1 MSKKENIID
10 ASYDATQDESFE
22 NRSVGN
28 PVRGEDNRITHYHFR
43 IFIQDKPTLEGD
55 LSREQMELMFRNY
68 SSEGANLTQKTVSRD
83 FPYTLSDFKKI
94 LRAFKV
100 TKASI
105 PFPQHILEE
114 RTSDELTE
122 LVIQQKEVDFLK
134 KYEQDKGNLFKKKF
148 NELVIQHQ
156 QLKDAYRKAEYISR
170 EVDPVDFVVKRNPN
184 GTKSL
189 MVYLSDMHIGAYVS
203 NEGVYDNEYNEAEV
217 NRRLGK
223 VLEKISSYKDIDNLI
238 IFNLGDAIDGYNAST
253 TRPGSTHKLP
263 QNMSNKEQGQV
274 LLRQMSGFFNYIQKN
289 IPHNKLY
296 FYSVGHSNHG
306 GDFEHSII
314 TALSIMLES
323 MGVVSYVSTRPI
335 DHLTLDDKTIIFMH
349 GKDNLDQFK
358 NFPLVINDKTELYLN
373 EYIYQHN
380 LRGDILVVKGD
391 LHQSATSHAKLFKY
405 KSVGSLFGSSN
416 WIHANFGSTKWCCDY
431 TVIDE
436 QGDMIDGVIKDR

>member
-1 MSKKENIID
+1 MSKEKIKNV
-10 ASYDATQDESFE
+10 SYDASQDESFDQ
-22 NRSVGN
+22 RSVGLPIKN
-28 PVRGEDNRITHYHFR
+28 EEGKITGYSFKIYKR
-43 IFIQDKPTLEGD
+43 DESPLEGT
-55 LSREQMELMFRNY
+55 LSREQMELMYRNY
-68 SSEGANLTQKTVSRD
+68 SSEGANLTQRTVSRD

-94 LRAFKV
+94 LRAFNV

-105 PFPQHILEE
+105 PFPQHMIEE
-114 RTSDELTE
+114 RGKEELT
-122 LVIQQKEVDFLK
+122 LLTVQQKEVDYIKL
-134 KYEQDKGNLFKKKF
+134 YEQDKGKLFANKYK
-148 NELVIQHQ
+148 ELVIEHQ
-156 QLKDAYRKAEYISR
+156 KLKDSYRNAEYISR
-170 EVDPVDFVVKRNPN
+170 EVDPVDFVVKKNPN

-217 NRRLGK
+217 NRRLSK
-223 VLEKISSYKDIDNLI
+223 VLEKIASYKDIDNLI

-314 TALSIMLES
+314 TALAIMLES

-335 DHLTLDDKTIIFMH
+335 DHLVIDDKTIIYLH

-358 NFPLVINDKTELYLN
+358 NFPLVVNDKTELYLN
-373 EYIYQHN
+373 EYIHHHN
-380 LRGDILVVKGD
+380 ITGEILVVKGD
-391 LHQSATSHAKLFKY
+391 LHQSATSYGKLFKY

-416 WIHANFGSTKWCCDY
+416 WIHANFGSTKWCCDI
-431 TVIDE
+431 TLIDE
-436 QGDMIDGVIKDR
+436 EGSMLDMIIKD

>member
-1 MSKKENIID
+1 MSKEKIKNV
-10 ASYDATQDESFE
+10 SYDASQDESFDQ
-22 NRSVGN
+22 RSVGLPIKN
-28 PVRGEDNRITHYHFR
+28 EEGRITGYSFKIYKR
-43 IFIQDKPTLEGD
+43 DESPLEGT
-55 LSREQMELMFRNY
+55 LSREQMELMYRNY
-68 SSEGANLTQKTVSRD
+68 SSEGANLTQRTVSRD

-94 LRAFKV
+94 LRAFNV

-105 PFPQHILEE
+105 PFPQHMIEE
-114 RTSDELTE
+114 RGKEELT
-122 LVIQQKEVDFLK
+122 LLTVQQKEVDYIKL
-134 KYEQDKGNLFKKKF
+134 YEQDKGKLFANKYK
-148 NELVIQHQ
+148 ELVIEHQ
-156 QLKDAYRKAEYISR
+156 KLKDSYRNAEYISR
-170 EVDPVDFVVKRNPN
+170 EVDPVDFVVKKNPN

-217 NRRLGK
+217 NRRLSK
-223 VLEKISSYKDIDNLI
+223 VLEKIASYKDIDNLI

-289 IPHNKLY
+289 IPHNSLH

-314 TALSIMLES
+314 TALAIMLES

-358 NFPLVINDKTELYLN
+358 NFPLVINDRTELYLN
-373 EYIYQHN
+373 EYIYHHDIS
-380 LRGDILVVKGD
+380 GDILVVKGD
-391 LHQSATSHAKLFKY
+391 LHQSATSHAKLFRY

-436 QGDMIDGVIKDR
+436 QGDMIDGVIKD